1 MFFSVDGN
9 ENPLFKIKFGKMED
23 KSEFE
28 KFKEFWKRLHQKMDT
43 YMLMFDTLDMPIL
56 DVSYCYQMAKF
67 IKILK
72 QDERKPLK
80 YSVIIIKSSII
91 RGLLNIIFKLQRPI
105 ATVYLVKDHEE
116 AKTTLEKVRTGQE
129 VSCTKILP

>member
-80 YSVIIIKSSII
+80 YSIIIKSSII

-105 ATVYLVKDHEE
+105 ATV
-116 AKTTLEKVRTGQE
+116 
-129 VSCTKILP
+129 